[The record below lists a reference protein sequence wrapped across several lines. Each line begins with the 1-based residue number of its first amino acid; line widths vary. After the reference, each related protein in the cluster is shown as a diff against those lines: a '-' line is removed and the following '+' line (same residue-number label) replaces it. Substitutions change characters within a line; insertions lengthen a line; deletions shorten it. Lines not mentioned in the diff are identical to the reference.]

1 LKKLLY
7 QFQETFF
14 EFSLDYKNVMWCNYQ
29 VKYNLNACE
38 YPILKAP
45 CGENQAFNVVYM
57 SMWCF

>member
-29 VKYNLNACE
+29 VKYNL
-38 YPILKAP
+38 KAP